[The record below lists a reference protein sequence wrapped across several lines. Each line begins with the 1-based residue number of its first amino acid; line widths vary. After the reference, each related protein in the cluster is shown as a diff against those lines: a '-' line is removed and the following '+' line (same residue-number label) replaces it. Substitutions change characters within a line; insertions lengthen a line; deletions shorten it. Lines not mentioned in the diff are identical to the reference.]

1 MNQTD
6 SQRSFA
12 ALRHPG
18 YRAYFILAS
27 MAMMADSIEH
37 VISYWVLFEKFQ
49 SPALGGFAIISHW
62 LPFLLFSVWSGA
74 LVDRFDPRRMI
85 QIGMVLF
92 IGVSVTWG
100 LLFTFDILE
109 IWHAVV
115 LLILHGLGGVLW
127 GPPTQLLVHDIV
139 GHEQLQSAIRLNSMG
154 RYLGLLAG
162 PAVGSAIM
170 LMLGPANGILVNAL
184 IYLPLVI
191 WLWKAPYGPKFRKS
205 KSVPARTV
213 HGFKDIFSTALA
225 IVENRTVVTMILL
238 AGSAAFFIGN
248 GYHPQMP
255 EFAYDLGYGDG
266 GLTYGLLLAAD
277 ACGALFAGV
286 VLESLGLLRP
296 QARSALT
303 LAMLW
308 CFFIAAFSASTSY
321 PIALALL
328 FAVGFVELS
337 FNSMAQ
343 TLVQLRAPREIRGR
357 VIGLYNMSSLGM
369 RTFSGVTI
377 GVIGGY
383 IGIHWSLALSALALL
398 VTIAMLF
405 TYLARPESTATTA
418 R

>member
-1 MNQTD
+1 
-6 SQRSFA
+6 
-12 ALRHPG
+12 
-18 YRAYFILAS
+18 
-27 MAMMADSIEH
+27 MADSIEH

-74 LVDRFDPRRMI
+74 LADRFDPRRMI

-92 IGVSVTWG
+92 MGVSVAWG
-100 LLFTFDILE
+100 LLFTFDVLE

-127 GPPTQLLVHDIV
+127 GPPTQLLVHEIV
-139 GHEQLQSAIRLNSMG
+139 GREQLQSAIRLNSMG
-154 RYLGLLAG
+154 RYLGLLMG

-170 LMLGPANGILVNAL
+170 LVLGPANGILVNAL

-191 WLWKAPYGPKFRKS
+191 WLWKAPYGPKFRKT
-205 KSVPARTV
+205 KPMPARTV
-213 HGFKDIFSTALA
+213 RGFKDIFSTALA
-225 IVENRTVVTMILL
+225 IAENRTVVTMVLL
-238 AGSAAFFIGN
+238 GGSAAFFIGN

-255 EFAYDLGYGDG
+255 EFAYDLGHGNG

-277 ACGALFAGV
+277 ACGALFAGL

-296 QARSALT
+296 KARSALI

-308 CFFIAAFSASTSY
+308 CFFIAAFSASTNY
-321 PIALALL
+321 LIALALL
-328 FAVGFVELS
+328 FAVGFTELS

>member
-74 LVDRFDPRRMI
+74 LADRFDPRRMI

-92 IGVSVTWG
+92 MGVSVAWG
-100 LLFTFDILE
+100 LLFTFDVLE
-109 IWHAVV
+109 VWHAVV

-127 GPPTQLLVHDIV
+127 GPPTQLLVHEIV
-139 GHEQLQSAIRLNSMG
+139 GREQLQSAIRLNSMG
-154 RYLGLLAG
+154 RYLGLLMG

-191 WLWKAPYGPKFRKS
+191 WLWKAPYGPKFRKT
-205 KSVPARTV
+205 KPMPARTV
-213 HGFKDIFSTALA
+213 RGFKDIFSTALA
-225 IVENRTVVTMILL
+225 IAENRTVVTMVLL
-238 AGSAAFFIGN
+238 GGSAAFFIGN

-255 EFAYDLGYGDG
+255 EFAYDLGYGNG

-277 ACGALFAGV
+277 ACGALFAGL

-296 QARSALT
+296 KARSALI

-308 CFFIAAFSASTSY
+308 CFFIAAFSASTNY
-321 PIALALL
+321 LIALALL

-343 TLVQLRAPREIRGR
+343 TLVQLRAPPEIRGR

-383 IGIHWSLALSALALL
+383 IGIHWSLALSALVLF
-398 VTIAMLF
+398 VIIAMLF

>member
-1 MNQTD
+1 MTQTD

-18 YRAYFILAS
+18 YRTYFILAS

-74 LVDRFDPRRMI
+74 LADRFDPRRMI

-92 IGVSVTWG
+92 IGVSVAWG
-100 LLFTFDILE
+100 LLFTFDVLE

-184 IYLPLVI
+184 IYLPLII

-205 KSVPARTV
+205 KPVPVRTV

-277 ACGALFAGV
+277 ACGALFAGLL
-286 VLESLGLLRP
+286 LESLGLLRP

-343 TLVQLRAPREIRGR
+343 TLVQLRAPQEIRGR

-377 GVIGGY
+377 GVVGGY
-383 IGIHWSLALSALALL
+383 IGIHWSLALSALGLL
-398 VTIAMLF
+398 VIIAMLF
-405 TYLARPESTATTA
+405 KYLARPESTTTTA
-418 R
+418 K

>member
-1 MNQTD
+1 
-6 SQRSFA
+6 
-12 ALRHPG
+12 
-18 YRAYFILAS
+18 
-27 MAMMADSIEH
+27 MADSIEH

-74 LVDRFDPRRMI
+74 LADRFDPRRMI

-92 IGVSVTWG
+92 MGVSVAWG
-100 LLFTFDILE
+100 LLFTFDVLE

-139 GHEQLQSAIRLNSMG
+139 GREQLQSAIRLNSMG
-154 RYLGLLAG
+154 RYLGLLMG

-170 LMLGPANGILVNAL
+170 LVLGPANGILVNAL

-191 WLWKAPYGPKFRKS
+191 WLRKAPYGPKFRKT
-205 KSVPARTV
+205 KPMPARTV
-213 HGFKDIFSTALA
+213 RGFKDIFSTALA
-225 IVENRTVVTMILL
+225 IAENRTVVTMVLL
-238 AGSAAFFIGN
+238 GGSAAFFIGN

-255 EFAYDLGYGDG
+255 EFAYDLGHGNG

-277 ACGALFAGV
+277 ACGALFAGL

-296 QARSALT
+296 KARSALI

-308 CFFIAAFSASTSY
+308 CFFIAAFSASTNY
-321 PIALALL
+321 LIALALL
-328 FAVGFVELS
+328 FAVGFTELS

-343 TLVQLRAPREIRGR
+343 TLVQLRAPQEIRGR

>member
-1 MNQTD
+1 
-6 SQRSFA
+6 
-12 ALRHPG
+12 
-18 YRAYFILAS
+18 
-27 MAMMADSIEH
+27 MADSIEH

-74 LVDRFDPRRMI
+74 LADRFDPRRMI

-92 IGVSVTWG
+92 MGVSVAWG
-100 LLFTFDILE
+100 LLFTFDVLE

-127 GPPTQLLVHDIV
+127 GPPTQLLVHEIV
-139 GHEQLQSAIRLNSMG
+139 GREQLQSAIRLNSMG
-154 RYLGLLAG
+154 RYLGLLMG

-170 LMLGPANGILVNAL
+170 LVLGPANGILVNAL

-191 WLWKAPYGPKFRKS
+191 WLRKAPYGPKFRKT
-205 KSVPARTV
+205 KPMPARTV
-213 HGFKDIFSTALA
+213 RGFKDIFSTALA
-225 IVENRTVVTMILL
+225 IAENRTVVTMVLL
-238 AGSAAFFIGN
+238 GGSAAFFIGN

-255 EFAYDLGYGDG
+255 EFAYDLGHGNG

-277 ACGALFAGV
+277 ACGALFAGL

-296 QARSALT
+296 KARSALI

-308 CFFIAAFSASTSY
+308 CFFIAAFSASTNY
-321 PIALALL
+321 LIALALL
-328 FAVGFVELS
+328 FAVGFTELS

-343 TLVQLRAPREIRGR
+343 TLVQLRAPQEIRGR